1 MQGLQSVETNPKSSY
16 ALFSKSGLESDFPR
30 NVIVGISRN
39 KVKIIEKMFI
49 VVSYKC
55 FHINDLIT

>member
-16 ALFSKSGLESDFPR
+16 ALFSKSLESDFPR

-49 VVSYKC
+49 IVSYKC
-55 FHINDLIT
+55 FHINGLIT